1 MASYATRVFVV
12 AVLMLATDYSALP
25 RNARAENGCYI
36 KRWSAFVQGVLRTF
50 EKEVCSGSSSSG
62 GVDAQPSIFDDA
74 NASVDEVVDGVC
86 EAVIDLLEVTPDYCD
101 ESATD
106 ASIPALVRQAF
117 EDTELPQSQL
127 QVQPPNGRTMVN
139 FDTIYFTE
147 REPMTRSVNLLGQ
160 PVDLRIYPVQFT
172 WHFEPGAS
180 ATTTGPGAPYPDH
193 SITHRYLR
201 TGTYSPS
208 VDTTYGADWR
218 VGGGAW
224 QQVPGTV
231 TIEGAP
237 IELEAV
243 EVRPTLVETAYGR

>member
-1 MASYATRVFVV
+1 MTFLGLDPTEACDGRVQPAVNSGVV
-12 AVLMLATDYSALP
+12 A
-25 RNARAENGCYI
+25 
-36 KRWSAFVQGVLRTF
+36 SAFAR
-50 EKEVCSGSSSSG
+50 
-62 GVDAQPSIFDDA
+62 
-74 NASVDEVVDGVC
+74 
-86 EAVIDLLEVTPDYCD
+86 
-101 ESATD
+101 
-106 ASIPALVRQAF
+106 
-117 EDTELPQSQL
+117 LPLPVSKV

-160 PVDLRIYPVQFT
+160 TVELRIHPVQFT

-180 ATTTGPGAPYPDH
+180 ATTTDPGAPYPDH